1 MPKSRGRKPKKKRA
15 PASAPTQAGVTT
27 AVASETYLGN
37 AVVEIPASIGP
48 GSFMSASALCN
59 FVHRR
64 PLSLCC
70 SDELGAYLAKLHAK
84 GASGHERETT
94 RFMRALWGISF
105 ALSSTPEWADRPATQ
120 VHSPALSFFGTSTP
134 DELFQALQGEAID
147 NGLLNRFSVLRSG
160 LRARDT
166 QPQLPP
172 GQVPAELAMKCRQL
186 YRWHGSAA
194 ELIDIKRPV
203 EQQVTQLPW
212 ADKAA
217 EKEYFDF
224 ARMVDDRIDQDPAL
238 HAFFARTAETAIRL
252 ATIRAAG
259 RRFRTATITLEDVHW
274 GAGIAW
280 TAGQQLCFGAQNVM
294 PVTERNKW
302 VNRLINYVRTRGLL
316 SKSATVRTFQQH
328 IRCGLK
334 AKEIREIIAELVQ
347 TDQLK
352 QEPDGTLVTVARPK
366 EEG

>member
-105 ALSSTPEWADRPATQ
+105 ALSSTPEWADRPAMQ

-147 NGLLNRFSVLRSG
+147 NGLLNRFLVLRSE

-166 QPQLPP
+166 QPQLLP
-172 GQVPAELAMKCRQL
+172 GQVPADLAAKCCQL
-186 YRWHGSAA
+186 YRWHGTAE

-212 ADKAA
+212 ADQAA
-217 EKEYFDF
+217 EKEYLDY
-224 ARMVDDRIDQDPAL
+224 ARMIDDRIDQDPAL
-238 HAFFARTAETAIRL
+238 RPFLARAAETAIRL

-259 RRFRTATITLEDVHW
+259 RRFRAATLTLEDVYW

-280 TAGQQLCFGAQNVM
+280 TAGQQLCFGAQNVI
-294 PVTERNKW
+294 PVTERSKW
-302 VNRLINYVRTRGLL
+302 VDRLFNYIRACNLTN
-316 SKSATVRTFQQH
+316 KKATVRSFQQR
-328 IRCGLK
+328 IRGALK
-334 AKEIREIIAELVQ
+334 TKEIREIVAEMVGLGLLQ
-347 TDQLK
+347 QDR
-352 QEPDGTLVTVARPK
+352 DGTLTIVANTD
-366 EEG
+366 EQT